1 MFVVQKLDHNIQQT
15 TGRNFGVKE
24 LNICV
29 NDHKYAIDG
38 KQNVSI
44 YLRRIDN
51 VSIYLLG
58 RTAK

>member
-1 MFVVQKLDHNIQQT
+1 MFVVQKLDHNIPQT